1 MKELIC
7 SPKIYKSS
15 LGVSSLE
22 KFKRMN
28 RHAGSKPRFG
38 FVVHLASGTTAM
50 VTKRK
55 RSTWSIVPFEGSRGI
70 LGNLCNGRA

>member
-7 SPKIYKSS
+7 STKIYKSS
-15 LGVSSLE
+15 LGVGSLE
-22 KFKRMN
+22 KFKMMN

-55 RSTWSIVPFEGSRGI
+55 DRHGQ
-70 LGNLCNGRA
+70 

>member
-15 LGVSSLE
+15 IGSLE

-50 VTKRK
+50 VNKRK
-55 RSTWSIVPFEGSRGI
+55 DRHGQWCFEGVPRHSRQSVQW
-70 LGNLCNGRA
+70 